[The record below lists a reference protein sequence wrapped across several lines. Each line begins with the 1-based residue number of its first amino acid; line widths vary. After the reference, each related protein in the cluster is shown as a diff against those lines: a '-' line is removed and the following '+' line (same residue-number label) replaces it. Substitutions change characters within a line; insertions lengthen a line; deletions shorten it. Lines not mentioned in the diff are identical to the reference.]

1 MEPTNDP
8 SMIPP
13 PLRTPR
19 AIPKVA
25 TPNAKGPVET
35 DVGHERPDISG
46 MIAAVTALMLIL
58 MLILMGGWLWVED
71 KSKDSNP
78 KVGGQA
84 NDPLT
89 EGVIADENAKGSSLE
104 NERAEQT
111 NEVSAEP
118 NAEPNAEPYAEP
130 HAEPEKKSDDNSTGN
145 RDAKPNEATLSLVPN
160 RQNSV
165 DGSSQGSAQG
175 NPSNGDPGTSGGLD
189 LDSTKGMN
197 PFVGEGKPA
206 ASTVFVIDVSGSM
219 WNSNSI
225 PRVMNALNRAIDQLS
240 ENQTFCVLLFD
251 ENYYSAPFANGLI
264 PGLKGNKQKIK
275 RWLSQPP
282 IGVGTDPMA
291 AMSLAIGYKPER
303 IVLLSDGEFDPNYSR
318 IITAMNQQHGKS
330 ARIDCVGLMEDVFV
344 LRDIADLNNGIYYQA
359 W

>member
-1 MEPTNDP
+1 MEPTSDP

-35 DVGHERPDISG
+35 DAGRERPDFSG
-46 MIAAVTALMLIL
+46 MIAAVTALIL
-58 MLILMGGWLWVED
+58 MLILMLMGVWLWVEG
-71 KSKDSNP
+71 KPKDSNP

-89 EGVIADENAKGSSLE
+89 EGVLADENTKGSSLA

-111 NEVSAEP
+111 NEVAAEP
-118 NAEPNAEPYAEP
+118 NAEPNAEPK
-130 HAEPEKKSDDNSTGN
+130 AEPENEPEDSANGN
-145 RDAKPNEATLSLVPN
+145 RDAKQNEATLSLVPN

-165 DGSSQGSAQG
+165 DGNPQGRAQR
-175 NPSNGDPGTSGGLD
+175 NPSSGDPGNSGGLD

-219 WNSNSI
+219 RGSNSI
-225 PRVMNALNRAIDQLS
+225 PRVMSALNRAIDQLS

-251 ENYYSAPFANGLI
+251 EGYYTAPFANGLI

-282 IGVGTDPMA
+282 GGGGTDPMA
-291 AMSLAIGYKPER
+291 AMSVAIGYKPER
-303 IVLLSDGEFDPNYSR
+303 IVLLSDGEFDPTYSR
-318 IITAMNQQHGKS
+318 IITAMNQQNGKS